1 MKNPDLIGAGPPYPL
16 IFQIMYYLGWV
27 RWRKM
32 EESQVADGVVD
43 EVPCDAQGLVSGHC
57 QAGSEY
63 LGTRILNI
71 LVTVGIRSHLPGFHE
86 II

>member
-27 RWRKM
+27 RWRN
-32 EESQVADGVVD
+32 GVVD